1 MTRQS
6 SKKIVIVGAKRTPF
20 GRFRGGL
27 SQLTPAELGAAAAQS
42 AMKAVP
48 PELIDQVNVGNVL
61 SAGHGMNVARQI
73 ALKCGLPQSVPAFT
87 VNMMCGSG
95 MQSAV
100 LAAQAIHSGAA
111 SVVLAGG
118 VESMTRSALLV
129 SRPGRGQEPD
139 VSQLADSMLTDGLRD
154 SFNGEHMGITAER
167 LATEFQISRDHQD
180 AWAVRSQTLYQQA
193 LAAGHFGDEIEPVTT
208 VLNDE
213 HPRAGLSRSDLAA
226 LNPVFDAA
234 GTVTAG
240 NSSGINDGAAM
251 LVMADAEV
259 AKQHGWNVL
268 CEWVHGTSIGCDPA
282 RMGLGPV
289 HAIRKLVAEAGV
301 ETGAIDT
308 LEINEAFAAQT
319 LACFT
324 ELGLGWQDAAN
335 AESMKWQGRSVK
347 VNAHGGAI
355 AIGHPLAASGARL
368 VCHLAWQIANGHSQN
383 AIAALCIGGGMG
395 IAAYLRQPL

>member
-1 MTRQS
+1 MTSQS
-6 SKKIVIVGAKRTPF
+6 SKRIVVVAAKRTPF

-27 SQLTPAELGAAAAQS
+27 SQRTPAELGTIAAR
-42 AMKAVP
+42 AVLQTVEP
-48 PELIDQVNVGNVL
+48 DVIDQVIVGNVL

-73 ALKCGLPQSVPAFT
+73 GLNCGLAQTVPALT

-95 MQSAV
+95 MQAAI
-100 LAAQAIHSGAA
+100 LAAQAIHCGAA

-118 VESMTRSALLV
+118 VESMSRSALLV

-139 VSQLADSMLTDGLRD
+139 VSQLTDSMLVDGLRD

-167 LATEFQISRDHQD
+167 LASEYRITREHQD
-180 AWAVRSQTLYQQA
+180 AWAERSQTLYQRA
-193 LAAGHFGDEIEPVTT
+193 LEEGRFRDEIVAAGDT
-208 VLNDE
+208 LADE
-213 HPRAGLSRSDLAA
+213 HPRAGLSRADLSV
-226 LNPVFDAA
+226 LNPVFDSA

-251 LVMADAEV
+251 FVLADADV
-259 AKQHGWNVL
+259 AQQRGWNIL
-268 CEWVHGTSIGCDPA
+268 CEWVDGTAVGCDPA

-289 HAIRKLVAEAGV
+289 HAIRKLVTDGRISV
-301 ETGAIDT
+301 SDIDT
-308 LEINEAFAAQT
+308 VEINEAFAAQT
-319 LACFT
+319 LACLT
-324 ELGLGWQDAAN
+324 ELHFNWSDDPGTGQID
-335 AESMKWQGRSVK
+335 WQGRRVS

-368 VCHLAWQIANGHSQN
+368 ICHLAWQIARGCSQN

-395 IAAYLRQPL
+395 IAAHLRRA